1 MAPPRTANPT
11 PEALKKRELR
21 QQKLA
26 DPAFKEAEL
35 QKQRDYRAKK
45 KLGQEAAIAAAGPAA
60 EGGPPAARK
69 ELAKCQAEVCTEA
82 AKVLGQFFDSRVK
95 DAEAARRAAPELK
108 RRWSRPLRSQMLS

>member
-1 MAPPRTANPT
+1 MAPPHTANPT
-11 PEALKKRELR
+11 SEALKKRDLR

-45 KLGQEAAIAAAGPAA
+45 KLEHHTAIAAAGPAA
-60 EGGPPAARK
+60 EGGPPAARN
-69 ELAKCQAEVCTEA
+69 ELAKCQAEVCSEV
-82 AKVLGQFFDSRVK
+82 AKELSAFYSSRIK

-108 RRWSRPLRSQMLS
+108 KGGGRGC